1 MTTRTILAG
10 ALMPLALLAGCAG
23 GSDDTQE
30 SPVSS
35 LDEVLAP
42 DGITT
47 TNDNT
52 QQEIDMTVMVLEDMA
67 RPGQPIL
74 PPQSAADTFAAP
86 PRVWPDVEQI
96 QFGFDATALT
106 LRDRLAL
113 SDHAAFLKLN
123 PEQRLIITGHTDATG
138 PEAYNRQLSYRRAR
152 AVADYLMDQGVPED
166 KLVIQGEGSD
176 RPLAHKASDDEQ
188 RRVELEYQS
197 GSFATR

>member
-30 SPVSS
+30 SHVST

-42 DGITT
+42 GGQTT
-47 TNDNT
+47 THDHT

-74 PPQSAADTFAAP
+74 PPQNAVDTFAAP
-86 PRVWPDVEQI
+86 SQVWPDVRQI

-123 PEQRLIITGHTDATG
+123 SEQRLVITGHTDATG
-138 PEAYNRQLSYRRAR
+138 PDAYNRQLSYRRAR

-166 KLVIQGEGSD
+166 KLVIQGKGSD
-176 RPLAHKASDDEQ
+176 RPLAHASSDDEL
-188 RRVELEYQS
+188 RRVELRYQS
-197 GSFATR
+197 DALATR